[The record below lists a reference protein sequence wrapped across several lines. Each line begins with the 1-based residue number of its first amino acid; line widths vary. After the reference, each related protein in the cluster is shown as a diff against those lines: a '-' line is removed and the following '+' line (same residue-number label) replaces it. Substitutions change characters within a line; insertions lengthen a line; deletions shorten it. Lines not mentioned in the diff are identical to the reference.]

1 MIITI
6 VPIRSDQKEPP
17 IHLFAVEGESQ
28 SRSFQFIISSP
39 TGEILT
45 LQNSVVSFYIEKPDG
60 NLVMLPAEIESG
72 KATVTLTLQACS
84 VPGVA
89 KCWLQIVESSGNEL
103 RIDNMRLC
111 IQPCDLTGATESTPE
126 FSALQEALGDVA
138 AYKGHITDYNNP
150 HKVNG
155 NQIRTGVIRGETTN
169 GPYFDLDA
177 NGGSGDLAASKLIN
191 DADDTVIAEIENSDT
206 YSSLGFSSSDARLN
220 IGLEKS
226 PSSDFT
232 LAHKADIASLGNM
245 SIRANTVTS
254 YAGGQNA
261 IDMYADS
268 TTNEGNITVYRGTVG
283 KGNRDTILKSDN
295 SATLLQYKANGIL
308 INGEKIEFRTGG
320 YARSSIEDAGAYF
333 SDIYTNGILLTPTQE
348 TWTPTLIAYAGST
361 APTVSYIYQ
370 NGAYYRI
377 GDLVMLTFR
386 VRGAVTSVGNGYAGV
401 GGVPIPAYNTN
412 MGYLP
417 VTLGSCSK
425 LVEGSSATTAHTA
438 VMSMG
443 QDPEII
449 IRDAAGNTALKYITS
464 TTSSY
469 FELSG
474 TITYIAADSE

>member
-6 VPIRSDQKEPP
+6 VPIRSDQKEPL

-39 TGEILT
+39 TGEMLT

-60 NLVMLPAEIESG
+60 NLVMIPAEIESG
-72 KATVTLTLQACS
+72 KATITLTLQSCA

-89 KCWLQIVESSGNEL
+89 KCWLQIVESGGNEL

-155 NQIRTGVIRGETTN
+155 NQIRTGVIQGTEEN
-169 GPYFDLDA
+169 GPYFNLDA
-177 NGGSGDLAASKLIN
+177 NGGKGDLAATKLISST
-191 DADDTVIAEIENSDT
+191 DETVIAEIQDSDT
-206 YSSLGFSSSDARLN
+206 NSLLSFVSSNARLD
-220 IGLEKS
+220 IGLEKT

-232 LAHKADIASLGNM
+232 LANKTDIASPGNI
-245 SIRANTVTS
+245 SIRSNTITS
-254 YAGGQNA
+254 YTGGQNS

-268 TTNEGNITVYRGTVG
+268 TTNEGNITVYRGTAG
-283 KGNRDTILKSDN
+283 EGNRDPFLQSN
-295 SATLLQYKANGIL
+295 SLATRLLYKGNGVL
-308 INGEKIEFRTGG
+308 INEEKVEFATGG
-320 YARSSIEDAGAYF
+320 YARCSIEDTGAYF
-333 SDIYTNGILLTPTQE
+333 GDLYTNGKLLTPTQG
-348 TWTPTLIAYAGST
+348 TWIPVLIGYAGST

-370 NGAYYRI
+370 DGVYYRI

-386 VRGAVTSVGNGYAGV
+386 VRGAVTNIGNGYAGV
-401 GGVPIPAYNTN
+401 GGIPVPAYDTD

-417 VTLGSCSK
+417 VTLGSCMK
-425 LVEGSSATTAHTA
+425 LVDNSATTAHTA

-443 QDPEII
+443 QNPQII
-449 IRDAAGNTALKYITS
+449 VRDAAGQTALRYVTS